1 MTLPSSVRY
10 GVIALVLVLLGQ
22 GLWASFR
29 SPALQLQGEI
39 EGRELHVG
47 GKVPGRIAALEV
59 RLGDKVQAGHLL
71 YRLESPELQAKLTQA
86 TATKEAASAVAR
98 KADKGAREEEIRAA
112 RLNWERAEA
121 GANLAQVTYQRVKN
135 LYAEGVIS
143 EQRHDEAR
151 ANWTAARDL
160 ARAAKAQYDMARNGA
175 RPEDREAASAQ
186 AKAAGGVVQEVN
198 SYLSELEVRAPEA
211 GEITGILAEPGEI
224 VPAGFPV
231 VSVLDTSSRW
241 LVLQLPET
249 LLNHYQTGARF
260 QAHIPALGKSQEFTV
275 YYVAAMADFATQRA
289 RKSGR
294 DYDIRLFE
302 VRARPADSTG
312 LRPGMT
318 VLVDQG
324 H

>member
-1 MTLPSSVRY
+1 MTLPSYARY
-10 GVIALVLVLLGQ
+10 GVMVLVIILLAA
-22 GLWASFR
+22 GLWVSFR
-29 SPALQLQGEI
+29 PAPVQLQGEI
-39 EGRELHVG
+39 EGRELHIG
-47 GKVPGRIAALEV
+47 GKVPGRIAALDV
-59 RLGDKVQAGHLL
+59 HLGDKVQAGQLL
-71 YRLESPELQAKLTQA
+71 YRLESPELEAKLTQA

-121 GANLAQVTYQRVKN
+121 GAGLAEVTYQRVKN
-135 LYAEGVIS
+135 LYKEGVVS

-160 ARAAKAQYDMARNGA
+160 ARAAKAQYDMAKNGA

-198 SYLSELEVRAPEA
+198 SYLRELEVRAPEA
-211 GEITGILAEPGEI
+211 GEVTGILAEPGEI

-231 VSVLDTSSRW
+231 VSVLDGASRW
-241 LVLQLPET
+241 LILQLPET
-249 LLNHYQTGARF
+249 LLEQYHPGTRI
-260 QAHIPALGKSQEFTV
+260 QAHVPALGKTVEFTV

-302 VRARPADSTG
+302 VRARPTDSKG

-318 VLVDQG
+318 VLVDQER
-324 H
+324 

>member
-1 MTLPSSVRY
+1 MTLPPAARY
-10 GVIALVLVLLGQ
+10 GAAALVVLLLGL
-22 GLWASFR
+22 GLWAAFR
-29 SPALQLQGEI
+29 SSPLPLQGEI

-47 GKVPGRIAALEV
+47 AKVPGRIASLEV
-59 RLGDKVQAGHLL
+59 RLGDHVQAGQLL
-71 YRLESPELQAKLTQA
+71 YRLESPELEAKLTQA
-86 TATKEAASAVAR
+86 EANKEAASAVAR

-121 GANLAQVTYQRVKN
+121 GANLAEVTYLRVKN
-135 LYAEGVIS
+135 LYAEGVVS
-143 EQRHDEAR
+143 AQRHDEAK
-151 ANWTAARDL
+151 ANWMASRDL
-160 ARAAKAQYDMARNGA
+160 ARAARAQYDMAQNGA
-175 RPEDREAASAQ
+175 RPEDREAATAQ
-186 AKAAGGVVQEVN
+186 ARAAGGVVQEVN
-198 SYLSELEVRAPEA
+198 SYLGELEVRAPEA

-231 VSVLDTSSRW
+231 VSVLDTASRW

-249 LLNHYQTGARF
+249 LLAHYPAGARL
-260 QAHIPALGKSQEFTV
+260 QAHVPALGKSQEFTV

-302 VRARPADSTG
+302 VRARPADSSG

-318 VLVDQG
+318 VLVDQEY
-324 H
+324 

>member
-1 MTLPSSVRY
+1 MSLSTLQRA
-10 GVIALVLVLLGQ
+10 ALAAVVLLLLAL
-22 GLWASFR
+22 GLWLSFR
-29 SPALQLQGEI
+29 PAAVELQGEI

-47 GKVPGRIAALEV
+47 AKVPGRIANLEV
-59 RLGDKVQAGHLL
+59 ALGANVKAGQLL
-71 YRLESPELQAKLTQA
+71 YRLESPELEAKLTQA
-86 TATKEAASAVAR
+86 QATKDAASAVAR
-98 KADKGAREEEIRAA
+98 KADTGAREEEIRAA
-112 RLNWERAEA
+112 RLNWERANA
-121 GANLAQVTYQRVKN
+121 GAQLAEVTYNRVKN
-135 LYAEGVIS
+135 LYREGVVS

-160 ARAAKAQYDMARNGA
+160 ARAAQAQYDMARNGA
-175 RPEDREAASAQ
+175 RPEDKAAATAQ

-198 SYLSELEVRAPEA
+198 SYLDELSVRAPEA
-211 GEITGILAEPGEI
+211 GEVTGLLSEPGEI

-231 VSVLDTSSRW
+231 VSLLDTRSHW

-249 LLNHYQTGARF
+249 LLSRFTSGTTFRARV
-260 QAHIPALGKSQEFTV
+260 PALDKTLEFKV

-302 VRARPADSTG
+302 VRARPTDSAG

-318 VLVDQG
+318 VLVG
-324 H
+324 LEP

>member
-1 MTLPSSVRY
+1 MSLSTWQR
-10 GVIALVLVLLGQ
+10 GALAVAVLVLLAL
-22 GLWASFR
+22 GLWLSFR
-29 SPALQLQGEI
+29 PLPLELQGEI

-47 GKVPGRIAALEV
+47 AKVPGRIASVEVAL
-59 RLGDKVQAGHLL
+59 GAKVQAGQLL
-71 YRLESPELQAKLTQA
+71 YRLESPELEAKLTQA
-86 TATKEAASAVAR
+86 QATRDAARAVAS

-121 GANLAQVTYQRVKN
+121 GAQLAEVTYNRVKN
-135 LYAEGVIS
+135 LYREGVVS

-175 RPEDREAASAQ
+175 RPEDRAAATAQ

-198 SYLSELEVRAPEA
+198 SYVGELTVRAPEA
-211 GEITGILAEPGEI
+211 GEVTGLLSEPGEI

-231 VSVLDTSSRW
+231 VSLLDTGSRW
-241 LVLQLPET
+241 LVLQLPEN
-249 LLNHYQTGARF
+249 LLPRFKPAAKFSARV
-260 QAHIPALGKSQEFTV
+260 PALDKNLEFQV

-302 VRARPADSTG
+302 VRARPADSAG

-318 VLVDQG
+318 VLVELE